1 MKKKRENRK
10 EKKER
15 KSKEVNSKCAI
26 LNGII
31 KSRFK
36 TDIKNLLI
44 RDSLQI
50 REEEKVNNKREK
62 RINVSAVY
70 KSVKWKRERTL
81 VSKSLTPLNNRMKRN
96 LLSGAFL
103 QQVLPQMGRKFTW
116 NSIKL

>member
-50 REEEKVNNKREK
+50 REEGKVNNKREK
-62 RINVSAVY
+62 RINVSVVY
-70 KSVKWKRERTL
+70 KSVKWKRER

>member
-50 REEEKVNNKREK
+50 GEGGGGWLIIKGKNR
-62 RINVSAVY
+62 
-70 KSVKWKRERTL
+70 
-81 VSKSLTPLNNRMKRN
+81 LTYRPCISPLNGNEN
-96 LLSGAFL
+96 E
-103 QQVLPQMGRKFTW
+103 
-116 NSIKL
+116 

>member
-1 MKKKRENRK
+1 MYNGHILFLTFHCIALGIGISGGGGERFRSVVCRKNFCNNNWYITGEKKKEK
-10 EKKER
+10 IEKKKKER

-50 REEEKVNNKREK
+50 GEGVED
-62 RINVSAVY
+62 
-70 KSVKWKRERTL
+70 
-81 VSKSLTPLNNRMKRN
+81 
-96 LLSGAFL
+96 
-103 QQVLPQMGRKFTW
+103 
-116 NSIKL
+116 